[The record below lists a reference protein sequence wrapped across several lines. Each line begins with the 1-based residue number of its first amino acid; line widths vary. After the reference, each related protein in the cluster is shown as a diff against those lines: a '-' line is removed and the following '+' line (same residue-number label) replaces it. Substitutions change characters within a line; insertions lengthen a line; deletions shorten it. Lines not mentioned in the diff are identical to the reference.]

1 MIIQNNGKRKFLIDG
16 LVIEPQKTYKI
27 TDEQY
32 NRIKGFKEIK
42 PLCIINSQK
51 PADKKQAD
59 KGKDKSNSKPA
70 DKKQADKG
78 KDTEQTNI
86 IDNDKQPDNNK

>member
-16 LVIEPQKTYKI
+16 LIIEPQKTYKI

-42 PLCIINSQK
+42 PLCVVNSQK
-51 PADKKQAD
+51 SADKKQAD
-59 KGKDKSNSKPA
+59 KGKDKSNSKSA

-86 IDNDKQPDNNK
+86 IDNDKQTNNNK

>member
-42 PLCIINSQK
+42 PLCVVNSQK
-51 PADKKQAD
+51 SADKKQAD
-59 KGKDKSNSKPA
+59 KGKDKSNLKSA

-86 IDNDKQPDNNK
+86 IDNDKQPNNNK

>member
-42 PLCIINSQK
+42 PLCVVNSQK
-51 PADKKQAD
+51 SADKKQAD

-78 KDTEQTNI
+78 KDMEQTNI
-86 IDNDKQPDNNK
+86 TDNDKQPNNNK

>member
-42 PLCIINSQK
+42 PLCVINSQK
-51 PADKKQAD
+51 SADKKQAD
-59 KGKDKSNSKPA
+59 KGKDKSNSKSA

-86 IDNDKQPDNNK
+86 IDNDKQPNNNK

>member
-27 TDEQY
+27 ADEQY

-42 PLCIINSQK
+42 PLCVINSQK
-51 PADKKQAD
+51 SADKKQAD
-59 KGKDKSNSKPA
+59 KGKDKSNLKSA
-70 DKKQADKG
+70 DKKQADKR

-86 IDNDKQPDNNK
+86 IDNDKQPNNNK

>member
-42 PLCIINSQK
+42 PLCVINSQK
-51 PADKKQAD
+51 SADKKQAD
-59 KGKDKSNSKPA
+59 KGKDKSNLKSA
-70 DKKQADKG
+70 DKKQADKR

-86 IDNDKQPDNNK
+86 IDNDKQPNNNK